1 MHDRFSTSG
10 NVFSLAGGAVSWLS
24 KKEATVALSTT
35 EAEYVAPSTAT
46 QEAVWLRRLLA
57 DMGEPP
63 EGPTEIYEDNQGA
76 ISIAKSPVGHARTKH
91 IDIRYHFVR
100 KRV

>member
-1 MHDRFSTSG
+1 MDDRFSTSG

-46 QEAVWLRRLLA
+46 QEAV
-57 DMGEPP
+57 
-63 EGPTEIYEDNQGA
+63 
-76 ISIAKSPVGHARTKH
+76 
-91 IDIRYHFVR
+91 
-100 KRV
+100 